1 MRKIALTPVE
11 PKPLTIE
18 VTIKAILTLPE
29 GTQVPEEGRGFT
41 LPNGDWVKPFVVM
54 EINDDRDLT
63 FAEAEGLGV
72 SVDEVEIEWFEV

>member
-11 PKPLTIE
+11 PGPLTVE

-41 LPNGDWVKPFVVM
+41 LPNGDWVKPFITLEM
-54 EINDDRDLT
+54 NDEDDLT
-63 FAEAEGLGV
+63 FKEAEAMGV
-72 SVDEVEIEWFEV
+72 SVDETEIEWFEV